1 MRCYPTLTWEYGPQ
15 TREILAARDRAA
27 LLEEAV
33 NMEECE
39 EVALS
44 LRHNDREEARWKDV
58 EANTRPRGTAEATTR
73 GNQNQEAQ

>member
-1 MRCYPTLTWEYGPQ
+1 
-15 TREILAARDRAA
+15 
-27 LLEEAV
+27 
-33 NMEECE
+33 MEECE